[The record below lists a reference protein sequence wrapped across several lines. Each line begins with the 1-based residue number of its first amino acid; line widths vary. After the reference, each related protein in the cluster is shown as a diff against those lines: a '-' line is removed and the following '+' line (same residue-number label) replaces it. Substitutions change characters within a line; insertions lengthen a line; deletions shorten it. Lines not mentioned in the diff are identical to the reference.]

1 MKSEYRPTW
10 QLPPGVSRGTWD
22 YVSTP
27 SIATE
32 YDAFHGDHP
41 LMRLDQQWIAQ
52 RLESHCDSTDPRVL
66 LDLGCGTGR
75 ALLPWSD
82 RGWRTI
88 GIDLSSDM
96 LNQAQIKCIGSI
108 NPPGFI
114 HANLAQL
121 GCLSEG
127 FADAAICLYSSI
139 GMIRG
144 SLNRQ
149 SMLEAVCRALK
160 PDGLFFFHVH
170 NRGNWLRDPR
180 GIQTTLRSY
189 LRSRFEK
196 ESEFGDRIYAY
207 RGLPSMFLH
216 IFSLSELKRSLK
228 QVGLAIESVYVLN
241 RTSSGPLRWQWWLP
255 HLRAGGFMVIA
266 SKRKSNLSHF
276 DP

>member
-1 MKSEYRPTW
+1 MKHDDRPAW

-32 YDAFHGDHP
+32 YDTFHGDHP
-41 LMRLDQQWIAQ
+41 LLRLDQQWIAE
-52 RLESHCDSTDPRVL
+52 RLNRLSDSKDPRIL

-82 RGWRTI
+82 RGWKTI
-88 GIDLSSDM
+88 GVDLSSEM
-96 LNQAQIKCIGSI
+96 LKQVQTKCIGSH
-108 NPPGFI
+108 NRPGLI

-121 GCLSEG
+121 SCLSEG

-144 SLNRQ
+144 RQNRK
-149 SMLEAVCRALK
+149 SMLECVCAALK
-160 PDGLFFFHVH
+160 QNGLFFVHVH
-170 NRGNWLRDPR
+170 NRGSWLRDPQGVR
-180 GIQTTLRSY
+180 TTVRSY

-216 IFSLSELKRSLK
+216 IFSLSEIKRSL
-228 QVGLAIESVYVLN
+228 QSAGLTVESVYLLN
-241 RTSSGPLRWQWWLP
+241 RTSSGPLRWRWWLP
-255 HLRAGGFMVIA
+255 HLRAGGFMLVA
-266 SKRKSNLSHF
+266 TKETVRLRT
-276 DP
+276 